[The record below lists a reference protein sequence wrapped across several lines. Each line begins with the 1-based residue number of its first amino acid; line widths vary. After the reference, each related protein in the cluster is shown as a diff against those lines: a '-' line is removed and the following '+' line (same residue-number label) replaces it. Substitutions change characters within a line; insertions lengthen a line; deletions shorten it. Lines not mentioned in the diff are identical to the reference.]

1 MKKYKT
7 AIVGC
12 GGIGHA
18 HMEGYEKIDEID
30 VIACCDTVPSA
41 VEQYKKEFNIPNGYT
56 DIEEMLEKIFKRMD

>member
-41 VEQYKKEFNIPNGYT
+41 VAVSYT
-56 DIEEMLEKIFKRMD
+56 HLTLPTKA